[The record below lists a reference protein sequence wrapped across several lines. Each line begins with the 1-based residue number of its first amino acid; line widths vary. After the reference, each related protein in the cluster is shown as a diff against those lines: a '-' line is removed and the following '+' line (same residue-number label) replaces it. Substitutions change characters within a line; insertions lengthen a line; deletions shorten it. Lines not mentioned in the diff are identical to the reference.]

1 MKKRI
6 PSVCFRYINGNAPK
20 NTMQCRISKE
30 AHVALEAFAKERRMA
45 RSLVTSMAV
54 MKYISEQKALSAS
67 QK

>member
-1 MKKRI
+1 MKKHI
-6 PSVCFRYINGNAPK
+6 PSVCFRYINGGAPK

-45 RSLVTSMAV
+45 RSLVASVAV
-54 MKYISEQKALSAS
+54 MKYVSEQKALSAS